1 MAFWLPAGLRVRAPS
16 SPRLPARA
24 PRSEDQCYHSRPQH
38 LSALWAMLA
47 PWRLLHGPMPSG
59 FFLKR
64 IGLVFLVVVAISVAL
79 RLHVQVGHT
88 AAKSQELQ
96 QKGVE
101 ADAKAAFK

>member
-1 MAFWLPAGLRVRAPS
+1 
-16 SPRLPARA
+16 
-24 PRSEDQCYHSRPQH
+24 
-38 LSALWAMLA
+38 
-47 PWRLLHGPMPSG
+47 MPSG

-64 IGLVFLVVVAISVAL
+64 IGLVFLVVAAISVAL

-96 QKGVE
+96 QRGVE